1 MGLKDLTQDLS
12 NFKWTSYEK
21 AGEGKSPQPDRTDY
35 FQRPSNTSLLKMS
48 SKFGQIDTK
57 PGSRGPYGVS
67 NVMDGEKQGRGFIPP
82 GSTPEGFTKDM
93 DERVVKDVSKLIL
106 NSDIVRTPLSHEI
119 SGVNSTLDYGVVGS
133 KTINLQPA
141 AEGAYGNYTIPI
153 SSYTS
158 RLPIEG
164 IPYSK
169 VGGYNTFYGNLNTIA
184 GRKSKYEADDGTY
197 TPPVE
202 GQITSPGTS
211 TNFPP
216 FEGTQTTFVV
226 ADSYPRNTSAYSIDS
241 QFGWTHQSKYLESH
255 GAPWRGFKLRETLNT
270 QYNESG
276 GGESTFPDFYPP
288 LPEQAPP
295 IQHPSKH
302 YYSNSEPVYN
312 ATSYLELQYLKS
324 YGNTDGIWPYQVLS
338 YLNPNSTGPNA
349 TNDDHPLITRGVG
362 QRYSVGGPIENWMA
376 LQVARTREDDTR
388 ISKWLETPKGNLWI
402 TKQNILQELNPRPE
416 TRGFS
421 VGNIKLSLP
430 PFMHIARHTG
440 GSTYMDE
447 ADFGPLYDGDSPTP
461 AFDPNSIGGL
471 GDLASS
477 KLSELNQQAMGKSPR
492 YRKLVG
498 AFNDTKSFLGD
509 MMAGLDNLNSA
520 LGAVDFNEVGK
531 GGRLRFLLEKMVDGS
546 EKGSVV
552 SMGKL
557 GSINLTDMRNSAAP
571 FGRPPKL
578 PTQTVFSQRGPF
590 GEQGLASMQSLKS
603 PIKRYKSTLYGGIGK
618 HLFPELSPTS
628 EQTSQT
634 ELGQTLQEE
643 TEGIMESTDEL
654 TGMTF
659 KNYSIAQVQN
669 NQLYWKEQIE
679 IDEQKTLAKNYHE
692 KNKEAIKKLGGIGDP
707 GRLSN
712 AFTKKVDDKKEGAG
726 LGEIKLD
733 KTDPQGYKSMAV
745 DRVNATPYGHELPNN
760 VSDYVKFKFK
770 DYVNNKPIIF
780 RAILSGI
787 SDSISPEW
795 TPTRY
800 IGRPDNVY
808 VYTGVERK
816 VSFSFEIYPKTKQE
830 FPILL
835 EKLNYL
841 VGLCYPAYAD
851 NHRMVAPFISL
862 TIGDMFNDSPGFL
875 DSLSVEVDDTG
886 TWEMD
891 EGLQFPKHITCG
903 CSFTYIG
910 KHQPSMLGKHY
921 ELDWL
926 TDKGYGENSDGTK
939 NRGTFT
945 VGKGGDIT
953 NTIDPNR
960 GKGKLPLFEQF
971 GSEDT
976 KPTPSPTDPFWKIF
990 GSPAQSQG
998 SG

>member
-21 AGEGKSPQPDRTDY
+21 AGEGRSPQPDRTDY

-93 DERVVKDVSKLIL
+93 DERVVRDVSKLVIDS
-106 NSDIVRTPLSHEI
+106 NIVRTPLSHEI
-119 SGVNSTLDYGVVGS
+119 SGVNSALDYGVVGS

-169 VGGYNTFYGNLNTIA
+169 VGGYNTFYGNLNTIV
-184 GRKSKYEADDGTY
+184 GRKSKYETDDGKY

-211 TNFPP
+211 TDFPP
-216 FEGTQTTFVV
+216 FEGTQATFVV

-255 GAPWRGFKLRETLNT
+255 GAPWRGFKLKETLNT
-270 QYNESG
+270 QINESG
-276 GGESTFPDFYPP
+276 GGQSTFPDFYPP
-288 LPEQAPP
+288 LPEESQPT
-295 IQHPSKH
+295 QHPSKH
-302 YYSNSEPVYN
+302 YYINSEPVYN

-338 YLNPNSTGPNA
+338 YLTPNSTGPNA
-349 TNDDHPLITRGVG
+349 TNDDHPLIRRGVG

-376 LQVARTREDDTR
+376 LQVARTKEDDTR

-440 GSTYMDE
+440 GATYMEE
-447 ADFGPLYDGDSPTP
+447 ADFGPLYDGDGPSPS
-461 AFDPNSIGGL
+461 FDPNSIGSL
-471 GDLASS
+471 GDIAATKLNDIHSS
-477 KLSELNQQAMGKSPR
+477 LKGKSPN
-492 YRKLVG
+492 YAKLVG
-498 AFNDTKSFLGD
+498 KFNDAKSFLGELS
-509 MMAGLDNLNSA
+509 AGLTNINTM
-520 LGAVDFNEVGK
+520 LGAIDFNAVGK
-531 GGRLRFLLEKMVDGS
+531 GGRLRFLTGKMIEGVENPDS
-546 EKGSVV
+546 QFSL
-552 SMGKL
+552 GKL
-557 GSINLTDMRNSAAP
+557 GSINMGNMRNSGAP
-571 FGRPPKL
+571 FGRPPKI
-578 PTQTVFSQRGPF
+578 PSQTVFSQRGPF
-590 GEQGLASMQSLKS
+590 GEQNLADMQSLKA
-603 PIKRYKSTLYGGIGK
+603 PIKRYKSTLYGQIGTPL
-618 HLFPELSPTS
+618 HPTLSPSAYNTDS
-628 EQTSQT
+628 DATL
-634 ELGQTLQEE
+634 ELE
-643 TEGIMESTDEL
+643 TEGLMEPSKGEGVSSL
-654 TGMTF
+654 F
-659 KNYSIAQVQN
+659 KNWTIAQIQN
-669 NQLYWKEQIE
+669 NQLYYKEQIDDE
-679 IDEQKTLAKNYHE
+679 IKKKLAEGIHE
-692 KNKEAIKKLGGIGDP
+692 KTKVDLKSLTSVGDP

-712 AFTKKVDDKKEGAG
+712 AFTKKVDDEKEGSG

-733 KTDPQGYKSMAV
+733 LTDPQGYKSMAV

-760 VSDYVKFKFK
+760 VTDYVKFKFK

-780 RAILSGI
+780 RALLSGI
-787 SDSISPEW
+787 SDAITPEW
-795 TPTRY
+795 TGTRY
-800 IGRPDNVY
+800 IGRPDQVY

-816 VSFSFEIYPKTKQE
+816 VSFSFDIYPKTKQE

-841 VGLCYPAYAD
+841 IGLCYPSYAD
-851 NHRMVAPFISL
+851 NNRMIAPFMSL
-862 TIGDMFNDSPGFL
+862 TIGDMFNDAPGFL

-891 EGLQFPKHITCG
+891 EGLQFPKHITCQ

-910 KHQPSMLGKHY
+910 KYQPSMLGKHY
-921 ELDWL
+921 ELNWL
-926 TDKGYGENSDGTK
+926 EDKGYGDVDGVK
-939 NRGTFT
+939 HRGTFT
-945 VGKGGDIT
+945 VGDGDIT
-953 NTIDPNR
+953 NTINPNR
-960 GKGKLPLFEQF
+960 ISKKPLFEQF
-971 GSEDT
+971 GTEDT
-976 KPTPSPTDPFWKIF
+976 KPDPITDPFWMLPGKRV
-990 GSPAQSQG
+990 GSDIG
-998 SG
+998 